1 MSSNGRRI
9 NSMKE
14 FTYIITDPN
23 GMHARPAG
31 ALVKATGAFASK
43 VTIEKGGKS
52 ADAKR
57 IMGVMTLGIKNGE
70 EVKVTIEGE
79 DEEAA
84 AAEIEA
90 FMKANL

>member
-1 MSSNGRRI
+1 
-9 NSMKE
+9 MKK
-14 FTYIITDPN
+14 FTYVITDPD

-31 ALVKATGAFASK
+31 ALVKATSAFTSNI
-43 VTIEKGGKS
+43 TIEKDGR
-52 ADAKR
+52 AVDAKR
-57 IMGVMTLGIKNGE
+57 IMGIMTLGIKNGQE
-70 EVKVTIEGE
+70 VTITVEGE

>member
-1 MSSNGRRI
+1 
-9 NSMKE
+9 MKQ
-14 FTYIITDPN
+14 FTYVITDPD

-31 ALVKATGAFASK
+31 ALVKAASAFTSN
-43 VTIEKGGKS
+43 VTIEKDGR
-52 ADAKR
+52 AVDAKR
-57 IMGVMTLGIKNGE
+57 IMGIMTLGIKNGQ
-70 EVKVTIEGE
+70 EVVVKGE